1 MDSSDLGG
9 KAGKYRMDQKKIDR
23 INELAKKAR
32 TPEGLTPE
40 EIAERDALRKEYI
53 ADVKRS
59 LVGQLE
65 NTTIVH
71 PDGTRQKVQKKKK

>member
-1 MDSSDLGG
+1 ME
-9 KAGKYRMDQKKIDR
+9 QEKIAR
-23 INELAKKAR
+23 INALARKAKA
-32 TPEGLTPE
+32 EGLTPE

>member
-1 MDSSDLGG
+1 ME
-9 KAGKYRMDQKKIDR
+9 QEKIAR
-23 INELAKKAR
+23 INALAHKAKA
-32 TPEGLTPE
+32 EGLTPE

-65 NTTIVH
+65 NTTIVR